1 MPVKDFFVT
10 AYIDP
15 GTGSMLVSAL
25 IASLSIVFYLLKDR
39 LYGLLN
45 PKGDKGKRLDP
56 NRRYSLVYYS
66 EGKQY
71 WNVFKPL
78 LEEGANRKLE
88 ALYLTSDKED
98 PGLEAQ
104 IEGVEAIYIGSGR
117 EAYYNLNRLNA
128 DLVVMTT
135 PGLDVLEIKRSK
147 NVKHYSHITHATSSS
162 ATYKAFGTDYYDSVL
177 VGGEGTL
184 ELIRELEEVRNL
196 PPKKIEIIGHTY
208 LDVLRENLKENDYE
222 YSLFKERKKTILIS
236 PTWGDHGLLTKYGET
251 LLTALEKSNK
261 YNVIIRPHPQS
272 FISDKEVMNRLLEK
286 FPENESRV
294 WNTDRENP
302 KALAHA
308 DIMISDFSGIIFDFY
323 TLFKKP
329 ILTIRGQY
337 EKRGREAMDLK
348 EEPWDLRI
356 LDKIGKT
363 LDEDDFKNLTE
374 IIDETIEGYSSQ
386 ILDEDEMSNIV
397 DKYPNQAADRGLNF
411 IEKTLE
417 SLNVRKAESTEIA
430 KRANYLNEDFTFN
443 PHLGESKPWPF
454 KLLTTVFDT
463 GFLLQAGFACI
474 FFLLCIALGL
484 KLTPDPGR
492 NFDFL
497 KLLNFYASILTIGIF
512 IALFTKV
519 LFFKKGHIRL
529 EKSYEGFNLAD
540 VLFILLPMLPIVQY
554 IFANQDILTFYDSFI
569 LLRNF
574 SLVTLFFVVVVPLFL
589 SPLIAKVF
597 TLPISSV
604 FLFMLLNMASM
615 GNTISPKRLMLL
627 MLFLLLIAALL
638 LFIQKK
644 KILLILLV
652 VLFIGNSAF
661 SFKGMVSQDSE
672 MGTMKSS
679 NKIIEH
685 TADLEVKN
693 TPDIFIMIY
702 DAYPNQE
709 TMEAYGID
717 NSEQMD
723 YLLDLGFAIYDGTY
737 SIGCNS
743 LMSMSQVLHFDHAE
757 DYYEAKKLLPKNY
770 YEFRKLIAGEA
781 LGLKFLRYMGYKNT
795 ILVESNYYFRGF
807 NPQYDRV
814 FPPTSD
820 SIPGYKIIGDAI
832 IEGEFRFDARF
843 SSVTKKEFLNE
854 KREILSQNLP
864 EPEFLYHHVTLPS
877 HRLNFGTLLPDETEK
892 YLERLEKANL
902 EMNKDLD
909 DMMLKNRDAIVII
922 AGDHGPYLTKNELE
936 LEDFYDISEIDRLDV
951 QDRHGAFLAIY
962 WPDPS
967 YAKNYDIKTIQDV
980 LPAAISYM
988 YDDDSLFAKIKMTDR
1003 VEDSFFVSGVS
1014 IVDGIIVG
1022 GIDDGKPL
1030 FENVGVRVKE

>member
-222 YSLFKERKKTILIS
+222 YSLFKEKKKTILIS
-236 PTWGDHGLLTKYGET
+236 PTWGDHGLLTKYGER
-251 LLTALEKSNK
+251 LLKALEGSDK

-272 FISDKEVMNRLLEK
+272 FISDKEVMDRLLEK

-294 WNTDRENP
+294 WNTDRENL

-356 LDKIGKT
+356 LDKIGRT
-363 LDEDDFKNLTE
+363 LAEDDFENLIE
-374 IIDETIEGYSSQ
+374 IIDETIEGYSGQ
-386 ILDEDEMSNIV
+386 ILDEDEISNIV
-397 DKYPNQAADRGLNF
+397 DKYPNQAANRGLNF
-411 IEKTLE
+411 IGETLE
-417 SLNVRKAESTEIA
+417 SLNVEKAESTEFS

-443 PHLGESKPWPF
+443 PHLSESKPWPI
-454 KLLTTVFDT
+454 KLLRAVFDT
-463 GFLLQAGFACI
+463 GFLLQAGLASI
-474 FFLLCIALGL
+474 LFLAAIALGF
-484 KLTPDPGR
+484 KVTPETGKNR
-492 NFDFL
+492 EFL
-497 KLLNFYASILTIGIF
+497 EIVSPYFYLLV
-512 IALFTKV
+512 ALFFLV
-519 LFFKKGHIRL
+519 FLAIVFIFKKKHISYDKKL
-529 EKSYEGFNLAD
+529 ESFSLSD
-540 VLFILLPMLPIVQY
+540 ILFILLPMTPIVQY
-554 IFANQDILTFYDSFI
+554 IFANQDILTFYDSLV
-569 LLRNF
+569 LLGSF
-574 SLVTLFFVVVVPLFL
+574 SLVSLLLTLALPLFL

-604 FLFMLLNMASM
+604 FLFMILNMASV
-615 GNTISPKRLMLL
+615 GNVLSPKKLLLLTAVLTLMVA
-627 MLFLLLIAALL
+627 FLL
-638 LFIQKK
+638 FFQKK
-644 KILLILLV
+644 KVVLLLLV
-652 VLFIGNSAF
+652 ALFVGNSTL
-661 SFKGMVSQDSE
+661 SFYNMLSQDPE
-672 MGTMKSS
+672 ISS
-679 NKIIEH
+679 ISPTNKIVKS
-685 TADLEVKN
+685 TAGLEVKN
-693 TPDIFIMIY
+693 TPDILIMIY
-702 DAYPNQE
+702 DSYPNQE
-709 TMEAYGID
+709 TMEAYGYD
-717 NSEQMD
+717 NSEQMNH
-723 YLLDLGFAIYDGTY
+723 LLDLGFAIYDGIY
-737 SIGCNS
+737 SVGASS
-743 LMSMSQVLHFDHAE
+743 LRSMAQVFHMDGARN
-757 DYYEAKKLLPKNY
+757 D
-770 YEFRKLIAGEA
+770 YEFRGLIAGDA
-781 LGLKFLRYMGYKNT
+781 AGIDFLKHKGYKNSL
-795 ILVESNYYFRGF
+795 LVESNYYFRGH
-807 NPQYDRV
+807 NPKCDRI
-814 FPPTSD
+814 FPPVSD

-832 IEGEFRFDARF
+832 LEGEFRFDVHF
-843 SSVTKKEFLNE
+843 SKVTKDEFLIE
-854 KREILSQNLP
+854 KSKFLSQRLP
-864 EPEFLYHHVTLPS
+864 EPELLYHHVYLPGHS
-877 HRLNFGTLLPDETEK
+877 QNSGTLLPDETERFLVK
-892 YLERLEKANL
+892 LEEANA
-902 EMNKDLD
+902 EMNKDIKD
-909 DMMLKNRDAIVII
+909 IMKNNKDAIIVI
-922 AGDHGPYLTKNELE
+922 AADHGPYLTKNGIELE
-936 LEDFYDISEIDRLDV
+936 GYYDISEVDRLDV
-951 QDRHGAFLAIY
+951 QDRYGTFLAMR

-967 YAKNYDIKTIQDV
+967 YAKRYDIKTIQDI
-980 LPAAISYM
+980 LPAVFSYM
-988 YDDDSLFAKIKMTDR
+988 YENDNLFDQIKMSNK
-1003 VEDSFFVSGVS
+1003 VEDSYIIAGAG
-1014 IVDGIIVG
+1014 IDNGIIVG
-1022 GIDDGKPL
+1022 GKDDGKPL
-1030 FENVGVRVKE
+1030 FENVGVRIN